1 MKYEVLNELAYKS
14 NDKLDSK
21 AQSLSVEYQLMRTKS
36 LRARTMIKQN
46 FKEWDSEEEEQTK
59 PRRFH

>member
-46 FKEWDSEEEEQTK
+46 FKEWDSEEEE
-59 PRRFH
+59 